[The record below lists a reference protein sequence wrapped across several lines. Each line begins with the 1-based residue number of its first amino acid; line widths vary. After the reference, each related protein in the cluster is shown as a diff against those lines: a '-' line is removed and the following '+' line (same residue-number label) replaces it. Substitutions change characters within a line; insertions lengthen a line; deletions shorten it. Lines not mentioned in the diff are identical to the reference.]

1 MDFSSLFSNHTE
13 IGELSVPTFVLQVAG
28 AVLILILARLLVFFV
43 TQVILKRYFNR
54 KKIDIGRRFT
64 ITRLIMYVLYTLA
77 ILLAL
82 ETVGVKLSVLWAGS
96 AALLV
101 GVGLGLQQTFNDL
114 VSGLIILGEG
124 TVEVGDIVVVDGL
137 VGKVQKIG
145 LRTSMVETRDE
156 FSIIIPNSK
165 LVVDN
170 VTNWS
175 HNETPTRFQVP
186 IGVAYSSAPRLVERL
201 VLEIASEHPKVLD
214 KPEPIVE
221 FHEFGD
227 SSLNFN
233 LHFWS
238 YEFFRSE
245 LVKSDIRYAVMEKFT
260 EHNIEIPF
268 PQRDIWLRNDLQG
281 NAL

>member
-245 LVKSDIRYAVMEKFT
+245 LVKSDIRYAVMEKFA